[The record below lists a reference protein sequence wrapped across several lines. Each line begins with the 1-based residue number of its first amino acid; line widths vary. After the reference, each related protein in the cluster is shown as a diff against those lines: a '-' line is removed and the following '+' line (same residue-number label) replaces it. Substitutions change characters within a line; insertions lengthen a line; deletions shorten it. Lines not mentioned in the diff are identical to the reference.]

1 MLSPVV
7 TLHPL
12 CFLLGRVKVGR
23 KFMKQG
29 QKVNLLKG
37 FGETSTFD
45 YKVSQNASKYIRTL
59 CYAGLETENLVDF
72 RVRLYKKMKTKTL
85 LILSP
90 EPKSMEQTILRIH
103 HQLYY
108 WLRFDTRET
117 DVINIEKFG

>member
-7 TLHPL
+7 TVHPL
-12 CFLLGRVKVGR
+12 CFLLGRVKVLR

-59 CYAGLETENLVDF
+59 CYAGLKTENLVDF

-103 HQLYY
+103 HQPYF
-108 WLRFDTRET
+108 WLRFDTKDT
-117 DVINIEKFG
+117 DVINNEKFG

>member
-12 CFLLGRVKVGR
+12 CFLLGRVKVLR

-45 YKVSQNASKYIRTL
+45 SKCLKMHRNIYELFATL
-59 CYAGLETENLVDF
+59 AWKL
-72 RVRLYKKMKTKTL
+72 K
-85 LILSP
+85 I
-90 EPKSMEQTILRIH
+90 
-103 HQLYY
+103 
-108 WLRFDTRET
+108 
-117 DVINIEKFG
+117 